1 MRVTAWTV
9 LPLPLTTRMWPVPVV
24 VGRGVNRRQTR
35 ESIKERRTSKQA
47 CNEDTKR
54 NNIIKAKKR
63 GRGRGGVGAGLAE
76 LQGCRLRD
84 AVGGGCALYV

>member
-1 MRVTAWTV
+1 MRVTTWTV
-9 LPLPLTTRMWPVPVV
+9 PAPADLTTRMWPAPVV
-24 VGRGVNRRQTR
+24 DGGAGVNRRQTR

-63 GRGRGGVGAGLAE
+63 ERGREGGGVGLADYKGAG
-76 LQGCRLRD
+76 
-84 AVGGGCALYV
+84 

>member
-1 MRVTAWTV
+1 MDS
-9 LPLPLTTRMWPVPVV
+9 VPPATGDPHVV
-24 VGRGVNRRQTR
+24 SVRGRGVNRRQTR

-63 GRGRGGVGAGLAE
+63 ERREGGVGLADYKSAG
-76 LQGCRLRD
+76 
-84 AVGGGCALYV
+84 

>member
-1 MRVTAWTV
+1 MFNKFLLVCVSLRGQC
-9 LPLPLTTRMWPVPVV
+9 LPLPLTTRMWTVPVV
-24 VGRGVNRRQTR
+24 DGEEGVNRRQTR

-63 GRGRGGVGAGLAE
+63 ERGREAGGVGLADYKGAG
-76 LQGCRLRD
+76 
-84 AVGGGCALYV
+84 

>member
-1 MRVTAWTV
+1 MDSVPPATGDPHVVRV
-9 LPLPLTTRMWPVPVV
+9 R
-24 VGRGVNRRQTR
+24 GRRVNRRQTR

-63 GRGRGGVGAGLAE
+63 ERREGGVGLVDYKSAG
-76 LQGCRLRD
+76 
-84 AVGGGCALYV
+84 

>member
-1 MRVTAWTV
+1 MDS
-9 LPLPLTTRMWPVPVV
+9 VPPATDDPHVV
-24 VGRGVNRRQTR
+24 SARGRRVNRRQTR

-63 GRGRGGVGAGLAE
+63 ERREGGIGLADYKSA
-76 LQGCRLRD
+76 G
-84 AVGGGCALYV
+84 

>member
-1 MRVTAWTV
+1 MFNKFLLVCVSLRGQCTPCHWRPACGQCQGT
-9 LPLPLTTRMWPVPVV
+9 
-24 VGRGVNRRQTR
+24 GVNRRQTR

-63 GRGRGGVGAGLAE
+63 ERRKGGVGLAE
-76 LQGCRLRD
+76 YKG
-84 AVGGGCALYV
+84 AG